1 MQNLMKKSTA
11 SATWAEAHD
20 RTSVSADKRACANLL
35 GIPVDAV
42 NMAGAIRAISRHL
55 NGGAKGYVCAIG
67 VHGILEA
74 LRNHDVADAF
84 TRSVINVPD
93 GTPTV
98 WVGRMQGFHA
108 MDHVTG
114 PALMREIFC
123 RHEFLQYSHFFYG
136 GKPGIANELA
146 SAMRRKAPNARIV
159 GTFTPPFRELTAEE
173 EKMVAFRIN
182 TCRADIIWVGISTP
196 RQELWMRRML
206 PLLNARL
213 LFGVGAAFD
222 FNTGHIREC
231 PAWIKRA
238 GFNWLHRL
246 AQDPKRLWRRN
257 VQNTGFLWHIL
268 LQLTGARAYP
278 FRNTAESATSH
289 GPVSRVEGLTS
300 AELI

>member
-1 MQNLMKKSTA
+1 MQNLMKASTA
-11 SATWAEAHD
+11 SAAWAETPD
-20 RTSVSADKRACANLL
+20 RIPTHIGRRACANLL

-42 NMAGAIRAISRHL
+42 NMDGSLQAISRHL
-55 NGGAKGYVCAIG
+55 NSGAKGYVCAIG

-74 LRNHDVADAF
+74 LRNNDVAGAF
-84 TRSVINVPD
+84 AKSVINVPD

-114 PALMREIFC
+114 PALMRKIFC
-123 RHEFLQYSHFFYG
+123 RREFLPYSHFFYG
-136 GKPGIANELA
+136 GKPGVAGELA
-146 SAMRRKAPNARIV
+146 SAMLRQAPNARIA
-159 GTFTPPFRELTAEE
+159 GTFTPPFRELTPEE
-173 EKMVAFRIN
+173 EKMVAIKIN
-182 TCRADIIWVGISTP
+182 ACRADIVWVGISTP

-246 AQDPKRLWRRN
+246 AQDPKRLWKRN

-268 LQLTGARAYP
+268 LQLTGARTYP
-278 FRNTAESATSH
+278 LRNTAEPATNH
-289 GPVSRVEGLTS
+289 GSVSRVESLTS
-300 AELI
+300 AELV